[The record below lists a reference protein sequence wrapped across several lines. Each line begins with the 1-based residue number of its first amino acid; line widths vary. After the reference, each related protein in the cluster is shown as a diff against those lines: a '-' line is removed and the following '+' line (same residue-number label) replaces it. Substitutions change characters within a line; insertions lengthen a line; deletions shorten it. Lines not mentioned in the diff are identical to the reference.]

1 MRFQLPGCWLLAVA
15 IAVVL
20 PGCADEFSVV
30 EPPTEMVFV
39 DVESGSP
46 VTAPPSTD
54 LPAVHPDTGRR
65 TLMPGLHCASCQKWH
80 PAPPLEELQR
90 PHTRRNAPP
99 AKAPSPPMVP
109 HRNAAR

>member
-1 MRFQLPGCWLLAVA
+1 MRPESVICRLLAVA
-15 IAVVL
+15 IAVGL
-20 PGCADEFSVV
+20 AGCADESAVV

-54 LPAVHPDTGRR
+54 LPALHPETGRR
-65 TLMPGLHCASCQKWH
+65 TLMPGLYCPQCRQWH

-90 PHTRRNAPP
+90 NPEARQCPKCGAAMSADGPAP
-99 AKAPSPPMVP
+99 
-109 HRNAAR
+109 